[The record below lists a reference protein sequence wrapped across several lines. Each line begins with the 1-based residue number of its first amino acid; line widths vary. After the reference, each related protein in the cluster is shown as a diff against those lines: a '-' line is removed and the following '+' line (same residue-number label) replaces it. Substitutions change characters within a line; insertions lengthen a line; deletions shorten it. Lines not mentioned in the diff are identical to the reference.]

1 MNSTVDAITTKDS
14 HLASFPATLFTLDE
28 GHEKLAQTIGSLAR
42 KEAQAHGLALLKID
56 IRPAWSHE
64 SNEQTGIVIDVKVK
78 ATAPERFSY
87 WDAVCERLHQ
97 LEASL
102 SPEEQRFLNDDIALI
117 VSRS

>member
-1 MNSTVDAITTKDS
+1 MNSMADVITTKDS
-14 HLASFPATLFTLDE
+14 HLASLPTTLFTPDQ
-28 GHEKLAQTIGSLAR
+28 GHEKLAQTIGVLAR
-42 KEAQAHGLALLKID
+42 KEAQAHELALLKID

-64 SNEQTGIVIDVKVK
+64 SNEQTGIVIDVEVK
-78 ATAPERFSY
+78 ATASERFSY
-87 WDAVCERLHQ
+87 WDVVCERLHQ

>member
-1 MNSTVDAITTKDS
+1 VDAITTKDS
-14 HLASFPATLFTLDE
+14 HLASFQATLFTLDE
-28 GHEKLAQTIGSLAR
+28 GHEKLAQTICALAR

-64 SNEQTGIVIDVKVK
+64 SNPQTGVVIDVEVK
-78 ATAPERFSY
+78 ATAAERFSY
-87 WDAVCERLHQ
+87 WDTVCERLHQ

-102 SPEEQRFLNDDIALI
+102 SPEEQRFLNDDIAFI